1 MNMDSIQK
9 LASEK
14 TASYGAGLESTLA
27 KLSKGNGMRVGAAA
41 AGGLAGGAALTA
53 LIAAAIKRYRAAKA
67 QPSEKTASAYEIGF
81 CKYAESQGIDPKILA
96 RVLLLKEAQAAG
108 AQGVGLWDYVRSQ
121 LKSVTDAARGA
132 WHSVPTQYKPLA
144 GALVGAGGGAL
155 GGAAI
160 GGLSGIGARRG
171 ALLGAGLGGV
181 GGGLYGANSMAK
193 YLAADKAKALKGKDE
208 EIAKHLAALKR
219 KDKEIADA
227 AAKHLADLL
236 KVKK

>member
-81 CKYAESQGIDPKILA
+81 CKYAESQGIDPKKLMGFTKKA
-96 RVLLLKEAQAAG
+96 FS
-108 AQGVGLWDYVRSQ
+108 WDDVRSQ

-193 YLAADKAKALKGKDE
+193 YLAADKAKALNGKDK

-236 KVKK
+236 KVYKK